1 MQRYQD
7 KEGYYESSKQQ
18 IDSTQRHQ
26 TTDSLTGRNAHVNQ
40 LKAYSD
46 WANMSEKVTQLKAM
60 QQLADTAP
68 VQRVANNTGLP
79 DNLKSGIENLSG
91 YSMNDVKVHYNSDKP
106 AQLNAHAYAQGSAIH
121 LAPGQEKH
129 LAHEAWHVVQ
139 QKQGRVQ
146 ATKQLKGKVAIN
158 DDTSLEREAD
168 VMGAK
173 AMNGIPSATNRPT
186 ENGVLPSNGTVQQ
199 QKEIL
204 PQNEGIVQRIIH
216 SQAGQFQIFDHSVP
230 QLSQNAT
237 ARLQSVVNTLVTMLH
252 NDQAINMHR
261 LIISIEQEGG
271 PAHGGGNSTI
281 VGDNPA
287 QTTTVQNPNPLH
299 PSIQVTIQRAFAQK
313 ATEGELLG
321 MLAHEIGVHNIPS
334 EFKGVHDQD
343 DNVFA
348 PIMTPRKIEKGNTP
362 SGGYE
367 FNNWAPQ
374 VNGVTPYRDGNRQH
388 DHVMV
393 TDILRNPPVVG
404 GPNMNTRANVYFE
417 TVLAI
422 GDAIWAGPGTAQEK
436 LTKCE
441 DLIHIY
447 MVDIARIIASD
458 DGRMNPKDHF
468 VAISDVYG
476 EVFTQVVLPQQGGHP
491 WIPQNRPKENWLS
504 LSLSL
509 AGFIAKVKLEKVK
522 NG

>member
-1 MQRYQD
+1 MQTYQE
-7 KEGYYESSKQQ
+7 KEWQYESSKQQ
-18 IDSTQRHQ
+18 IDSHRGHNNNKHFP
-26 TTDSLTGRNAHVNQ
+26 DRNPHVNQ
-40 LKAYSD
+40 LQDYSD
-46 WANMSEKVTQLKAM
+46 WANSSQKVTQLKAM

-68 VQRVANNTGLP
+68 VQRFANNTGLP

-106 AQLNAHAYAQGSAIH
+106 TQLNAHAYAQGSEIH

-173 AMNGIPSATNRPT
+173 ALNSSAGATNT
-186 ENGVLPSNGTVQQ
+186 SENNSSPSTGVQQ

-204 PQNEGIVQRIIH
+204 PGNAGIVQRTVH
-216 SQAGQFQIFDHSVP
+216 SQAGQVIINDRSVP
-230 QLSQNAT
+230 PLSQNAR
-237 ARLQSVVNTLVTMLH
+237 ARLDSAMAILVAMLDH
-252 NDQAINMHR
+252 DQNIDIHR

-271 PAHGGGNSTI
+271 PTDGGGISTI

-287 QTTTVQNPNPLH
+287 QTTTVQNPPPFH

-334 EFKGVHDQD
+334 EFRGVQDQNV
-343 DNVFA
+343 NVFA
-348 PIMTPRKIEKGNTP
+348 PIITPRKQNLGNTP

-367 FNNWAPQ
+367 FDNWAPQ

-393 TDILRNPPVVG
+393 SDILRTPYVVG
-404 GPNMNTRANVYFE
+404 GQNLPTRANIYFE

-422 GDAIWAGPGTAQEK
+422 GDEVWNGPGTNQEK
-436 LTKCE
+436 RAKCE
-441 DLIHIY
+441 DLIHLY
-447 MVDIARIIASD
+447 LVDIARIVASD
-458 DGRMNPKDHF
+458 DGRMEPEKHF
-468 VAISDVYG
+468 VALSDVYG
-476 EVFTQVVLPQQGGHP
+476 EVFTQVVLPQRGNHP
-491 WIPQNRPKENWLS
+491 WIPQNRPKENWVS
-504 LSLSL
+504 LSISL
-509 AGFIAKVKLEKVK
+509 GAFIAKVKLEKK
-522 NG
+522 ING

>member
-1 MQRYQD
+1 MYGYQE
-7 KEGYYESSKQQ
+7 KEWQYKSTKQQ
-18 IDSTQRHQ
+18 PISSHRQGSNDALLS
-26 TTDSLTGRNAHVNQ
+26 GNAQVNQ

-46 WANMSEKVTQLKAM
+46 WANSSEKVTQLIAM
-60 QQLADTAP
+60 QQLAHTMP
-68 VQRVANNTGLP
+68 VQRIANNTGLP

-91 YSMNDVKVHYNSDKP
+91 YSMNDVRVHYNSDKP

-129 LAHEAWHVVQ
+129 LPHEAWHVVQ

-146 ATKQLKGKVAIN
+146 ATKLLKGKVSVN
-158 DDTSLEREAD
+158 DDAGLEREAD
-168 VMGAK
+168 VMGEK
-173 AMNGIPSATNRPT
+173 ALHTSSSVTHK
-186 ENGVLPSNGTVQQ
+186 TVAHDTRSQAEVHQ
-199 QKEIL
+199 QKATFPES
-204 PQNEGIVQRIIH
+204 EGIVQRVIH
-216 SQAGQFQIFDHSVP
+216 SQAGQFQIFDVSVP
-230 QLSQNAT
+230 PLSQDAT
-237 ARLQSVVNTLVTMLH
+237 ARLQSVVDVLVAMLH

-281 VGDNPA
+281 AGDNPA

-299 PSIQVTIQRAFAQK
+299 PSIQVTIQRAFAEK

-334 EFKGVHDQD
+334 DFRGVQDQD

-348 PIMTPRKIEKGNTP
+348 PIMTPRKIDKANTG

-374 VNGVTPYRDGNRQH
+374 VHGVTPQRDGNRQH

-393 TDILRNPPVVG
+393 ADILRNPPAVG
-404 GPNMNTRANVYFE
+404 GPNQLTRANVYFE

-422 GDAIWAGPGTAQEK
+422 GDEVWAGQGTQEEK
-436 LTKCE
+436 REKCE
-441 DLIHIY
+441 DLIHLY
-447 MVDIARIIASD
+447 LVDIARIVASD
-458 DGRMNPKDHF
+458 DGRMNPRDHF
-468 VAISDVYG
+468 IAISDVYG
-476 EVFTQVVLPQQGGHP
+476 ELFTQVVLPQRGNHP
-491 WIPQNRPKENWLS
+491 WIPENRPKANWLT
-504 LSLSL
+504 LSVSL
-509 AGFIAKVKLEKVK
+509 ALFIKRIQKEKER